1 MDKELRSLQLKTK
14 ANDVDEE
21 KGIVTIA
28 VNGIGVKDTQGDI
41 SDSGS
46 FDKTINEFFLR
57 RGKHLLDHDKTK
69 LIGCPIEARE
79 ENMNLIIVS
88 KMNLNKQIG
97 KETFEDYKLY
107 AECGKT
113 LEHSIGVKA
122 IRRDVDNPAL
132 VKEWFLGEAS
142 TLQAWGANPQTFL
155 VGIKSDDSLNTQRA
169 KLTASLELIQK
180 ALTMRYSDERL
191 NDLDM
196 KLGLITKA
204 LTGES
209 TMVTCPECGHSFDYD
224 QQAECTFSNQVLD
237 LAAMYQR
244 WIVDGG
250 VREEM
255 DKLKP
260 EIRTQVLAVLDAHK
274 SMKDD
279 LQVKSIEDMVS
290 YVRCPHCWSRVYRT
304 MIAKVADTKSDVS
317 GAPSDDTHQNTEEE
331 GKEKHETDLSLAAKL
346 CNLV

>member
-1 MDKELRSLQLKTK
+1 
-14 ANDVDEE
+14 
-21 KGIVTIA
+21 
-28 VNGIGVKDTQGDI
+28 
-41 SDSGS
+41 
-46 FDKTINEFFLR
+46 
-57 RGKHLLDHDKTK
+57 
-69 LIGCPIEARE
+69 
-79 ENMNLIIVS
+79 
-88 KMNLNKQIG
+88 
-97 KETFEDYKLY
+97 
-107 AECGKT
+107 
-113 LEHSIGVKA
+113 
-122 IRRDVDNPAL
+122 
-132 VKEWFLGEAS
+132 
-142 TLQAWGANPQTFL
+142 
-155 VGIKSDDSLNTQRA
+155 
-169 KLTASLELIQK
+169 LIQK

-244 WIVDGG
+244 WIVEGV

-279 LQVKSIEDMVS
+279 LQVKSIEDIVS

-304 MIAKVADTKSDVS
+304 MIAKVADTKSEDPV
-317 GAPSDDTHQNTEEE
+317 APSNDTQQGVKEE
-331 GKEKHETDLSLAAKL
+331 GKEKHETNLSLAAKIGSL
-346 CNLV
+346 L

>member
-1 MDKELRSLQLKTK
+1 MDKELKTLQLKTK
-14 ANDVDEE
+14 ANDVDEA

-28 VNGIGVKDTQGDI
+28 VNGIGVKDSQGET
-41 SDSGS
+41 SASGS
-46 FDKTINEFFLR
+46 FNKTINEFFLK

-79 ENMNLIIVS
+79 ESSNLIVVS
-88 KMNLNKQIG
+88 KINLNKQIG

-122 IRRDVDNPAL
+122 IRKDANDPGVVL
-132 VKEWFLGEAS
+132 EWFLGEVS

-155 VGIKSDDSLNTQRA
+155 VGIKSGDSIDTQRS
-169 KLTASLELIQK
+169 KLKGSIDLIQR
-180 ALTMRYSDERL
+180 ALSMRYSSDRL

-196 KLGLITKA
+196 KLNFITKA

-209 TMVTCPECGHSFDYD
+209 SMVTCPGCGHSFDYD
-224 QQAECTFSNQVLD
+224 QEAEVTFSNQVLD

-244 WIVDGG
+244 WIVEGI

-260 EIRTQVLAVLDAHK
+260 EIREQVLAVLDSHK
-274 SMKDD
+274 SMESD
-279 LQVKSIEDMVS
+279 LQVKSIEDIVS

-304 MIAKVADTKSDVS
+304 MIAKVADTNSLESV
-317 GAPSDDTHQNTEEE
+317 APSNDTQQKKSEK
-331 GKEKHETDLSLAAKL
+331 GKEKHETDISLAAKISSVL
-346 CNLV
+346 

>member
-1 MDKELRSLQLKTK
+1 MDKELKSLQLKTK

-28 VNGIGVKDTQGDI
+28 VNGIGVEDSQKET
-41 SDSGS
+41 SASGS
-46 FDKTINEFFLR
+46 FNKTINEFFLK

-69 LIGCPIEARE
+69 LIGCPIEAKE
-79 ENMNLIIVS
+79 ENYNLVVVS
-88 KMNLNKQIG
+88 KMNLNKQIA

-122 IRRDVDNPAL
+122 IRRDKDNPGL
-132 VKEWFLGEAS
+132 VLEWFLGEVS

-155 VGIKSDDSLNTQRA
+155 VGIKSDDSLDTQRS

-224 QQAECTFSNQVLD
+224 QQ
-237 LAAMYQR
+237 
-244 WIVDGG
+244 G
-250 VREEM
+250 
-255 DKLKP
+255 
-260 EIRTQVLAVLDAHK
+260 
-274 SMKDD
+274 
-279 LQVKSIEDMVS
+279 
-290 YVRCPHCWSRVYRT
+290 
-304 MIAKVADTKSDVS
+304 
-317 GAPSDDTHQNTEEE
+317 
-331 GKEKHETDLSLAAKL
+331 
-346 CNLV
+346 

>member
-1 MDKELRSLQLKTK
+1 MEKELKTLQLKTK
-14 ANDVDEE
+14 ANDVDEA

-28 VNGIGVKDTQGDI
+28 VNGIGVKDDQGET
-41 SDSGS
+41 SASGS
-46 FDKTINEFFLR
+46 FDKTINEFFLK

-69 LIGCPIEARE
+69 LIGCPTEARE
-79 ENMNLIIVS
+79 ENSNLIVVS
-88 KMNLNKQIG
+88 KINLNKQIG

-122 IRRDVDNPAL
+122 IRKDANTPGL
-132 VKEWFLGEAS
+132 VLEWFLGEVS

-155 VGIKSDDSLNTQRA
+155 VGIKSSDSLNTQRQ
-169 KLTASLELIQK
+169 KLKESIGLIQK
-180 ALTMRYSDERL
+180 ALNMKYSNERL

-196 KLGLITKA
+196 KLDFITKA

-209 TMVTCPECGHSFDYD
+209 SMVTCPGCGHSFDYD
-224 QQAECTFSNQVLD
+224 KEAETTFSNQVLD

-244 WIVDGG
+244 WIIEGV

-260 EIRTQVLAVLDAHK
+260 EIREQVLAVLDSHK
-274 SMKDD
+274 GMESD
-279 LQVKSIEDMVS
+279 LQVKSIEDIVS

-304 MIAKVADTKSDVS
+304 MIAKVADTNSNEPV
-317 GAPSDDTHQNTEEE
+317 APSNDTQQQKGEKE
-331 GKEKHETDLSLAAKL
+331 KEKHETDLSLAAKISSIL
-346 CNLV
+346 

>member
-14 ANDVDEE
+14 ANEVDEK
-21 KGIVTIA
+21 KGVVTIA
-28 VNGIGVKDTQGDI
+28 VNGIGVKDTQGET
-41 SDSGS
+41 SASGS
-46 FDKTINEFFLR
+46 FDKTISEFFLK

-79 ENMNLIIVS
+79 ENSNLVVVS
-88 KMNLNKQIG
+88 KMNLNKQIS

-122 IRRDVDNPAL
+122 VRKDKSNSNLIL
-132 VKEWFLGEAS
+132 EWFLGEVS

-155 VGIKSDDSLNTQRA
+155 VDIKSDDSIETQRI
-169 KLTASLELIQK
+169 KLASSLEMINK

-191 NDLDM
+191 NDLSM
-196 KLGLITKA
+196 KLGFIQKA
-204 LTGES
+204 LTGEAN
-209 TMVTCPECGHSFDYD
+209 MVTCPECGHSFDYD
-224 QQAECTFSNQVLD
+224 QQAEVTFSNQVLD

-244 WIVDGG
+244 WIVEDT
-250 VREEM
+250 VRTEM

-260 EIRTQVLAVLDAHK
+260 EIQEQVVAVLDAHK
-274 SMKDD
+274 GSDMD
-279 LQVKSIEDMVS
+279 LTGKSIEDIVS

-304 MIAKVADTKSDVS
+304 MIAKIADTEPKDAS
-317 GAPSDDTHQNTEEE
+317 APSDDTHKQDE
-331 GKEKHETDLSLAAKL
+331 GKGTEKHETNLSLAAKL
-346 CNLV
+346 SGLL

>member
-1 MDKELRSLQLKTK
+1 MDKELKSLQLKTK

-28 VNGIGVKDTQGDI
+28 VNGIGVEDSQKET
-41 SDSGS
+41 SASGS
-46 FDKTINEFFLR
+46 FNKTINEFFLK

-69 LIGCPIEARE
+69 LIGCPIEAKE
-79 ENMNLIIVS
+79 ENYNLVVVS
-88 KMNLNKQIG
+88 KMNLNKQIA

-107 AECGKT
+107 ASCGKT

-122 IRRDVDNPAL
+122 IRRDKDNPGL
-132 VKEWFLGEAS
+132 VLEWFLGEVS

-155 VGIKSDDSLNTQRA
+155 VGIKSDDSLDTQRS

-196 KLGLITKA
+196 KLGFITKA

-244 WIVDGG
+244 WIVEGV

-274 SMKDD
+274 SMKDC
-279 LQVKSIEDMVS
+279 LQVKSIEDIVS

-304 MIAKVADTKSDVS
+304 MIAKVADTKSEDPI
-317 GAPSDDTHQNTEEE
+317 APSNDTQQEVKEE
-331 GKEKHETDLSLAAKL
+331 GIEKHETNLSLAAKIGSL
-346 CNLV
+346 L